1 MLFWENGVGEN
12 ELWILFVWLKMWK
25 KWVLHF
31 ICQGVNTV
39 LFYALHFIISCYNLK
54 RSGWSLEILVAVKYY
69 SNILFKDFILYQLIK
84 EKCRWDVFPFK
95 MSTGPTTQIVFFQIC
110 GRSKVSFN
118 IACFF

>member
-39 LFYALHFIISCYNLK
+39 
-54 RSGWSLEILVAVKYY
+54 
-69 SNILFKDFILYQLIK
+69 
-84 EKCRWDVFPFK
+84 
-95 MSTGPTTQIVFFQIC
+95 
-110 GRSKVSFN
+110 
-118 IACFF
+118 